1 MTISVNSPVRA
12 AVLLTTVA
20 VVVVL
25 LLANAFA
32 ADGGVPA
39 AEAVGPAGAVEY
51 LVVTGDTL
59 WEIAALYTP
68 AGEDVRHT
76 VFDIQRA
83 NGLQGSLIFPGQV
96 LTVPVGA

>member
-25 LLANAFA
+25 LLANALA
-32 ADGGVPA
+32 ADGTVPDGA
-39 AEAVGPAGAVEY
+39 SGGAVEH

-59 WEIAALYTP
+59 WEIAAIYTP

-76 VFDIQRA
+76 VLDIQRA
-83 NGLQGSLIFPGQV
+83 NGLPGSLIYPGQV

>member
-1 MTISVNSPVRA
+1 MTISVKSPVRA

-32 ADGGVPA
+32 ADGEFPA
-39 AEAVGPAGAVEY
+39 DAAGGRAEH
-51 LVVTGDTL
+51 LVVAGDTL
-59 WEIAALYTP
+59 WEIAAAYTP

-76 VFDIQRA
+76 VSDIRQA
-83 NGLQGSLIFPGQV
+83 NGLSGSIIFPGQV
-96 LTVPVGA
+96 LQVPSGA